1 MFRMQLLISWQHACG
16 MWVFILIKVGKL
28 QLSVISLSE
37 KKNCMEKLK
46 VEERKWSSCH
56 EHLHVRVAS
65 HTSVN
70 QKALRECFLSWHFGS
85 LSLPVA
91 VHLCIHGQSWS
102 GFNVLKAWGKFSPG
116 LRHDC
121 KVFDFAEVTFS
132 SWSPS
137 NWGEMPEFSPEMGEK
152 LYFFILWVFLSFLFG
167 FLKCSFVKR
176 RVVGTWS
183 LSSFWYLEGWTVH
196 FQKEW

>member
-1 MFRMQLLISWQHACG
+1 MALVLLQG
-16 MWVFILIKVGKL
+16 VFVLIKGPIERAQGTQALNVQNAAAYLLATCLWNVGLYTNKVGKL
-28 QLSVISLSE
+28 QLSMISLSE

-91 VHLCIHGQSWS
+91 VHLCIHGQS
-102 GFNVLKAWGKFSPG
+102 
-116 LRHDC
+116 
-121 KVFDFAEVTFS
+121 
-132 SWSPS
+132 
-137 NWGEMPEFSPEMGEK
+137 
-152 LYFFILWVFLSFLFG
+152 
-167 FLKCSFVKR
+167 
-176 RVVGTWS
+176 
-183 LSSFWYLEGWTVH
+183 
-196 FQKEW
+196 